1 MLGLVDVAIW
11 TRAGEPVKPRA
22 GGPVEVKESRRWLA
36 GAEAAQACLGETAAR
51 LIVVAGREGDLDNH
65 LARRPA
71 GPNLRV
77 PARHDRARGPRTGR

>member
-1 MLGLVDVAIW
+1 MRSGRARANRSSRG
-11 TRAGEPVKPRA
+11 RAGR
-22 GGPVEVKESRRWLA
+22 PVEDKESRRWLA

-71 GPNLRV
+71 GTDLLV
-77 PARHDRARGPRTGR
+77 PARHDRARWPRTGR